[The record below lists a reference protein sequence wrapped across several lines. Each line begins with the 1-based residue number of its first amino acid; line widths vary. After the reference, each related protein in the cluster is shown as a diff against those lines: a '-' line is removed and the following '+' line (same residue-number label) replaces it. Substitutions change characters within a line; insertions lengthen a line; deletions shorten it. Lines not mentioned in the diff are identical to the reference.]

1 VDRATVPAAQVRA
14 SASAA
19 VGAWVA
25 LAAPVAGLGVVALED
40 LVRAVAAVPAY
51 GNPVVR
57 PAVAEVAGRAAP
69 AAVEA
74 GALVAGPDRV
84 AGLELVVAG
93 ALAVGQEPVAGLEPA
108 VEAAQV
114 GVAAQVEVLAVEVEA
129 EVLVVGLDRVA
140 GLELVEAEALA
151 VGQEPVAG
159 LEPAVEAAQV
169 GVVAQVEVLVAEAGP
184 EDLAVAGVQVEE
196 AELVEAAAEGA
207 LAGRRVPRPGNG

>member
-1 VDRATVPAAQVRA
+1 M
-14 SASAA
+14 
-19 VGAWVA
+19 A

-74 GALVAGPDRV
+74 GALVAGP
-84 AGLELVVAG
+84 G
-93 ALAVGQEPVAGLEPA
+93 
-108 VEAAQV
+108 
-114 GVAAQVEVLAVEVEA
+114 
-129 EVLVVGLDRVA
+129 RVA
-140 GLELVEAEALA
+140 GLELVEAEALV

-207 LAGRRVPRPGNG
+207 LAGQRVPRPGNG